1 MFAGQHQTGQW
12 WRQRC
17 QQHRSVQNVFR
28 PACYGIHGEVNCDDC
43 LSFLAVVV
51 CIGFRCVKSL
61 DVDSRGGGA
70 EEEEKNKK
78 ADTKKKRNK
87 AKKKGDFPASADDD
101 SNDKYGGDEIEL
113 L

>member
-1 MFAGQHQTGQW
+1 
-12 WRQRC
+12 
-17 QQHRSVQNVFR
+17 VQNVFR

-51 CIGFRCVKSL
+51 CVGFRCVKSL

-70 EEEEKNKK
+70 EEEEEKNKNK
-78 ADTKKKRNK
+78 RRNK
-87 AKKKGDFPASADDD
+87 AKKEGDFLAADDD
-101 SNDKYGGDEIEL
+101 GNNKYGDEIEL